1 MRTDIQELRDRRGG
15 LALEDSGNGVTPN
28 TWQLEAE
35 MLPSVDIQIFATD
48 LSDCWPE
55 FLPLFPEKG
64 LAVPWK

>member
-35 MLPSVDIQIFATD
+35 MPLASCLLWTYK
-48 LSDCWPE
+48 
-55 FLPLFPEKG
+55 FLPLIFQIVG
-64 LAVPWK
+64 LNFCPSSLKRG